1 MPTTE
6 KIESVERLKETISE
20 SRSIVLADF
29 SGIDVA
35 AVTELRN
42 KLREASVTY
51 EVVKNRLAKRAI
63 EDAGIDGLSDYLT
76 GPTAMAVA
84 VEDPLAPAQVLQK
97 FIDDGGKIAIKSGL
111 LDGEVMTP
119 DQVKA
124 LALLP
129 SREELLA
136 TTVGTIQ
143 GPLAGLVRVL
153 NGLLSNMGGVVA
165 AIEEK
170 ARTEGGE

>member
-1 MPTTE
+1 MPTTD
-6 KIESVERLKETISE
+6 KIESVERLKEAISE

-63 EDAGIDGLSDYLT
+63 EDAGIDGLSDCLT
-76 GPTAMAVA
+76 GPTAMAFA

-153 NGLLSNMGGVVA
+153 NGLLSNMVGVVA

>member
-76 GPTAMAVA
+76 GPTAMAFA

-153 NGLLSNMGGVVA
+153 NGLLSNMVGVVA

>member
-51 EVVKNRLAKRAI
+51 EVVKNRLAKRAS

-76 GPTAMAVA
+76 GPTAMAFA

-153 NGLLSNMGGVVA
+153 NGLLSNMVGVVA

>member
-63 EDAGIDGLSDYLT
+63 EDAGIDGLSGYLT
-76 GPTAMAVA
+76 GPTAMAFA

-153 NGLLSNMGGVVA
+153 NGLLSNMVGVVA

>member
-63 EDAGIDGLSDYLT
+63 EDAD
-76 GPTAMAVA
+76 V
-84 VEDPLAPAQVLQK
+84 
-97 FIDDGGKIAIKSGL
+97 
-111 LDGEVMTP
+111 
-119 DQVKA
+119 
-124 LALLP
+124 
-129 SREELLA
+129 
-136 TTVGTIQ
+136 
-143 GPLAGLVRVL
+143 
-153 NGLLSNMGGVVA
+153 MGGLAEPLHPPA
-165 AIEEK
+165 ALHG
-170 ARTEGGE
+170 AGGAPSHGGVHAADEIVG